1 MALSAGV
8 RKKPCLERKCRQP
21 MEFNSA
27 SAPAPAD
34 SATAIDG
41 RSDEQT
47 VTEPAVTAPAMD
59 DEPPVATALEQGGGP
74 TQRLPAEE
82 HESTRFEPVRSA
94 ISATFVSLMSTG
106 LREAEE

>member
-1 MALSAGV
+1 
-8 RKKPCLERKCRQP
+8 

-47 VTEPAVTAPAMD
+47 VAEPAVTAPAMD

-74 TQRLPAEE
+74 TNEPAEE
-82 HESTRFEPVRSA
+82 HGRRFEPVRSA
-94 ISATFVSLMSTG
+94 ISASFVSG